1 MIYLAKDQIAVQEG
15 TFVVKRIRRLGKIV
29 FAVGGPGVV
38 SHAGG
43 RLLVEAAGVLGL
55 DAALSAGLASWRPGA
70 VHDPGKVI
78 LDLAVSLAMG
88 GRCPADVAVVRAVPQ
103 LFGPVAS
110 DATVSRTM
118 AALVAGDGG
127 RAAEAAIWSALAQ
140 ARVVAWRHGGV
151 PAQENGMLVLDP
163 DATLVSAHSAKQGAA
178 HTFKKTFGHHPLLAY
193 LDHGAGGTGEP
204 VAALLRPG
212 RRCQMVCVQDPR

>member
-163 DATLVSAHSAKQGAA
+163 G
-178 HTFKKTFGHHPLLAY
+178 
-193 LDHGAGGTGEP
+193 
-204 VAALLRPG
+204 
-212 RRCQMVCVQDPR
+212 RCQMVCVHDPV